1 MIKISLSIKIN
12 QVVQYDIPICDTLCI
27 QKKMIAGFAIIVF
40 VVIVYIC
47 ILRKSHNYHLP
58 LIMNSYENNQPA
70 TTLNAQLDNSASKK
84 ENDEDKRPKTG
95 KFDESRCAICSAS
108 PPVKNSY
115 PPCGHTFCY
124 QCLLQSLKV
133 KMDCLTCQ
141 QKIPFFYS
149 EDGNEITTT
158 VPMSPSQEN
167 YEIVKRRLI
176 ELRTERDGHIAL
188 RARNLSTEEDE
199 NQIRNLTRSMLLW
212 LSVYA
217 EIGKKLRRAHQ

>member
-1 MIKISLSIKIN
+1 MF
-12 QVVQYDIPICDTLCI
+12 I
-27 QKKMIAGFAIIVF
+27 QKKIIAGFAIIVF
-40 VVIVYIC
+40 VGTVYIC
-47 ILRKSHNYHLP
+47 ILKKSHNYHLP
-58 LIMNSYENNQPA
+58 LIMDSYANNQPA
-70 TTLNAQLDNSASKK
+70 TILNAQLDNSK
-84 ENDEDKRPKTG
+84 
-95 KFDESRCAICSAS
+95 CVICSAS